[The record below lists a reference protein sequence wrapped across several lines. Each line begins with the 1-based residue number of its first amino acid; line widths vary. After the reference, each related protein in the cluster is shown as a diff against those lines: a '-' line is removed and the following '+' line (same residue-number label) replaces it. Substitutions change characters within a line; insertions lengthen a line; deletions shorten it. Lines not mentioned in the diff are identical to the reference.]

1 MVAMFLEMI
10 ALCHFYYAMLYSIS
24 MKGIIL
30 AGGSGTRLYPITKAV
45 SKQILPLYDKPMIY
59 YPLSC
64 LMLAGIREVL
74 IISTPRDISLFKE
87 LFGDGDWL
95 GMKFSYAVQDKP
107 RGLADAF
114 IVGKDFIGSDD
125 VALVLGDNIFYG
137 QSFTQTL
144 KNAKNKI
151 ESKKAEAVIFGYM
164 VKDPTAYGVVEFDK
178 TGKVLGI
185 EEKPKEPKSN
195 YAVPGLYFYNNE
207 VVKIAQDVKPSA
219 RGEIEITAVNNAYL
233 ERGSLSVEL
242 LGRGMA
248 WLDTGTYDGL
258 NEASNFIATI
268 QKRQGMYVSCLE
280 EIAFANG
287 WITKEH
293 LLDLAAGYKTE
304 YGEYLK
310 YIAQRG

>member
-1 MVAMFLEMI
+1 
-10 ALCHFYYAMLYSIS
+10 MLYFLY

-59 YPLSC
+59 YPLSV

-74 IISTPRDISLFKE
+74 IISTPRDIKLFE
-87 LFGDGDWL
+87 DLFGDGAWL
-95 GMKFSYAVQDKP
+95 GMHFEYAVQDKP

-114 IVGKDFIGSDD
+114 IVGKDFIGNDD

-137 QSFTQTL
+137 QSFTATL
-144 KNAKNKI
+144 KSAAEKIKNDRG
-151 ESKKAEAVIFGYM
+151 AVIFGYY

-178 TGKVLGI
+178 NGNVLGI
-185 EEKPKEPKSN
+185 EEKPSQPKSN
-195 YAVPGLYFYNNE
+195 YAVPGLYFYDNS
-207 VVKIAQDVKPSA
+207 VVQIAQNVKPSA
-219 RGEIEITAVNNAYL
+219 RGEIEITTVNNTYL
-233 ERGSLSVEL
+233 EKNALKVEL

-258 NEASNFIATI
+258 LEASNFIATI
-268 QKRQGMYVSCLE
+268 EKRQGMYVSCIE
-280 EIAFANG
+280 EIAYYNG
-287 WITKEH
+287 WISKDD
-293 LLDLAAGYKTE
+293 LLKLASTYKTE

-310 YIAQRG
+310 YIAEKE